1 MCCQWGLRG
10 HDGQSLLRLCLPH
23 LSNSYLPIIQLW
35 CRNGPRIILFFDYS
49 PEIRKVNVTLHLT
62 PIQRAAQDWIFSAGS
77 VFWSRSLMGVG
88 QASPETKGLEA
99 A

>member
-49 PEIRKVNVTLHLT
+49 PEILNR
-62 PIQRAAQDWIFSAGS
+62 PGFRRGS
-77 VFWSRSLMGVG
+77 VV
-88 QASPETKGLEA
+88 
-99 A
+99 